1 MRFNHLDL
9 NLLVALDVLLEEQN
23 ITRAAERLY
32 MTQSATSGVL
42 GRLRTYFED
51 ELLVQVGRKM
61 QPTPYALELAK
72 PVREVLLTIQS
83 SITAKPVFDPT
94 TSKRHFR
101 LVTSDYLISVLFAQ
115 VIQKIHQ
122 EAPNITFEML
132 GPSDNSGELLVRG
145 EVDLMIVPERYI
157 IDGHPSKLLFEEEHV
172 CVVWQGNTQVGAT
185 LTLEQYMEMGHVSV
199 GFGRSRHMSIEEWFM
214 NQYGFNRR
222 LEVIT
227 NDFNTLPQLVVGTQR
242 IATMHQRLARLYAD
256 HLPLRILPPPV
267 KIPVMR
273 EVMLWHR
280 SVEGDPMHRWLRE
293 RISEFIQH
301 LDVPV
306 LTPHVAP
313 HAAPHIAAR
322 DTSHPDSR
330 LANRQEAP

>member
-23 ITRAAERLY
+23 ITRAAERLH

-61 QPTPYALELAK
+61 QPTPFALELVH
-72 PVREVLLTIQS
+72 PVREVLLTIKS
-83 SITAKPVFDPT
+83 SITAKPVFAPT

-132 GPSDNSGELLVRG
+132 GPGDNSGELLIRG

-157 IDGHPSKLLFEEEHV
+157 IEGHPSKLLFEEEHV
-172 CVVWQGNTQVGAT
+172 CVVWQGNTLVGDS
-185 LTLEQYMEMGHVSV
+185 LTLEQYMDMGHVSV

-242 IATMHQRLARLYAD
+242 IATMHQRLARLYAEY
-256 HLPLRILPPPV
+256 LPLRILPPPV
-267 KIPVMR
+267 RIPVMR
-273 EVMLWHR
+273 EFMLWHR
-280 SVEGDPMHRWLRE
+280 SVDGDPMHRWLRE

-301 LDVPV
+301 LEQD
-306 LTPHVAP
+306 
-313 HAAPHIAAR
+313 HIGAR
-322 DTSHPDSR
+322 DTSHPESR
-330 LANRQEAP
+330 LAK

>member
-23 ITRAAERLY
+23 ITRAAERLH

-61 QPTPYALELAK
+61 QPTPFALELVH
-72 PVREVLLTIQS
+72 PVREVLLTIKS
-83 SITAKPVFDPT
+83 SITAKPVFAPT

-132 GPSDNSGELLVRG
+132 GPGDNSGELLIRG

-157 IDGHPSKLLFEEEHV
+157 IEGHPSKLLFEEEHV
-172 CVVWQGNTQVGAT
+172 CVVWQGNTLVGDS
-185 LTLEQYMEMGHVSV
+185 LTLEQYMDMGHVSV

-242 IATMHQRLARLYAD
+242 IATMHQRLARLYAEY
-256 HLPLRILPPPV
+256 LPLRILPPPV
-267 KIPVMR
+267 RIPVMR
-273 EVMLWHR
+273 EFMLWHR
-280 SVEGDPMHRWLRE
+280 SVDGDPMHRWLRE

-301 LDVPV
+301 LEQD
-306 LTPHVAP
+306 
-313 HAAPHIAAR
+313 HIAAR
-322 DTSHPDSR
+322 DTSHPESR
-330 LANRQEAP
+330 LAK

>member
-23 ITRAAERLY
+23 ITRAAERLH

-61 QPTPYALELAK
+61 QPTPYALELGK

-83 SITAKPVFDPT
+83 SITAKPVFEPT

-122 EAPNITFEML
+122 EAPSITFEML
-132 GPSDNSGELLVRG
+132 GPGDNSGELLIRG
-145 EVDLMIVPERYI
+145 EVDLMIVPERYK
-157 IDGHPSKLLFEEEHV
+157 IDGHPSKLLFEEDHV
-172 CVVWQGNTQVGAT
+172 CVVWQGNTQVGDS
-185 LTLEQYMEMGHVSV
+185 LTLEQYMDMGHVSV

-222 LEVIT
+222 IEVIT

-242 IATMHQRLARLYAD
+242 IATMHQRLARLYAEY
-256 HLPLRILPPPV
+256 LPLRILPPPV

-273 EVMLWHR
+273 EFMLWHR
-280 SVEGDPMHRWLRE
+280 SVDGDPMHRWLRE

-301 LDVPV
+301 LEQDS
-306 LTPHVAP
+306 
-313 HAAPHIAAR
+313 IAVR
-322 DTSHPDSR
+322 DTSHPASR
-330 LANRQEAP
+330 LAK

>member
-23 ITRAAERLY
+23 ITRTAERLH

-61 QPTPYALELAK
+61 QPTPYALELAG

-83 SITAKPVFDPT
+83 SITAKPVFDPA

-101 LVTSDYLISVLFAQ
+101 VVTSDYLISVLFAR
-115 VIQKIHQ
+115 VIQQIH
-122 EAPNITFEML
+122 EHAPFITFEML
-132 GPSDNSGELLVRG
+132 GPGDNAGELLVRG

-157 IDGHPSKLLFEEEHV
+157 IDGHPAQLLFEEEHV
-172 CVVWQGNTQVGAT
+172 CVVWKDNPLVGNS
-185 LTLEQYMEMGHVSV
+185 LTLEQYMEMGHISV
-199 GFGRSRHMSIEEWFM
+199 GFGRNRHLSIEDWFM

-227 NDFNTLPQLVVGTQR
+227 NDFNTLPQLIVGTR
-242 IATMHQRLARLYAD
+242 RVATMHRRLAELYAE
-256 HLPLRILPPPV
+256 HLPLRLLAPPV
-267 KIPVMR
+267 QIPVMR
-273 EVMLWHR
+273 EHMLWHR
-280 SVEGDPMHRWLRE
+280 SMDGDPMHGWLRE
-293 RISEFIQH
+293 RISEFTRG
-301 LDVPV
+301 LDRQ
-306 LTPHVAP
+306 
-313 HAAPHIAAR
+313 AA
-322 DTSHPDSR
+322 
-330 LANRQEAP
+330 

>member
-23 ITRAAERLY
+23 ITRAAERLH

-61 QPTPYALELAK
+61 QLTPYARELAT
-72 PVREVLLTIQS
+72 PIREVLLTIKS

-132 GPSDNSGELLVRG
+132 GPSDNSGELLIRG

-157 IDGHPSKLLFEEEHV
+157 IEGHPSKLLFEEEHV
-172 CVVWQGNTQVGAT
+172 CVVWQGNTQVGDT
-185 LTLEQYMEMGHVSV
+185 LTLEQYMDMGHVSV
-199 GFGRSRHMSIEEWFM
+199 GFGRTRHMSIEEWFM

-242 IATMHQRLARLYAD
+242 IATMHQRLAYLYAEY
-256 HLPLRILPPPV
+256 LPLRILQPPV

-273 EVMLWHR
+273 EFMLWHR

-293 RISEFIQH
+293 RISAFIQH
-301 LDVPV
+301 LENP
-306 LTPHVAP
+306 P
-313 HAAPHIAAR
+313 IAGR
-322 DTSHPDSR
+322 DTSHPEAR
-330 LANRQEAP
+330 LAK

>member
-1 MRFNHLDL
+1 MYRENKYKKWYGLMRFNHLDL

-23 ITRAAERLY
+23 ITRAAERLH

-83 SITAKPVFDPT
+83 SITAKPVFDPA

-132 GPSDNSGELLVRG
+132 GPGDNSGELLVRG

-157 IDGHPSKLLFEEEHV
+157 IEGHPSKLLFEEEHV
-172 CVVWQGNTQVGAT
+172 CVVWKGNTQVGDN
-185 LTLEQYMEMGHVSV
+185 LTLEQYMDMGHVSV

-227 NDFNTLPQLVVGTQR
+227 NDFNTLPQLIVGTQR
-242 IATMHQRLARLYAD
+242 IATMHQRLAYLYAQY
-256 HLPLRILPPPV
+256 LPLRILQPPV

-273 EVMLWHR
+273 EYLLWHR
-280 SVEGDPMHRWLRE
+280 SVDGDPMHRWLRE

-301 LDVPV
+301 LEQDP
-306 LTPHVAP
+306 
-313 HAAPHIAAR
+313 IARR
-322 DTSHPDSR
+322 DTYHPESR
-330 LANRQEAP
+330 LAK

>member
-23 ITRAAERLY
+23 ITRAAERLH

-42 GRLRTYFED
+42 GRLRSYFED
-51 ELLVQVGRKM
+51 DLLVQVGRKM
-61 QPTPYALELAK
+61 QPTPYALDLIT

-94 TSKRHFR
+94 SSKRHFR
-101 LVTSDYLISVLFAQ
+101 MVTSDYLITVLLAR
-115 VIQKIHQ
+115 VIQRIHQ
-122 EAPNITFEML
+122 EAPHITFEML
-132 GPSDNSGELLVRG
+132 APSDNSGELLIRG

-157 IDGHPSKLLFEEEHV
+157 LEGHPSQLLFEEEHV
-172 CVVWQGNTQVGAT
+172 CVVWNENPLVGDS

-199 GFGRSRHMSIEEWFM
+199 GFGRTRHMSIEDWFM

-227 NDFNTLPQLVVGTQR
+227 NDFNTLPQLIVGTQR
-242 IATMHQRLARLYAD
+242 IATMHQRLARLYAA
-256 HLPLRILPPPV
+256 HLPLRIIPPPV

-273 EVMLWHR
+273 ECMLWHR
-280 SVEGDPMHRWLRE
+280 TMDRDPMHRWLRE
-293 RISEFIQH
+293 RISEFIHDLEHGQ
-301 LDVPV
+301 
-306 LTPHVAP
+306 
-313 HAAPHIAAR
+313 AA
-322 DTSHPDSR
+322 
-330 LANRQEAP
+330 

>member
-23 ITRAAERLY
+23 ITRAAERLH

-61 QPTPYALELAK
+61 QPTPYATELAK

-83 SITAKPVFDPT
+83 SITAKPVFDPA

-122 EAPNITFEML
+122 EAPHITFEML

-157 IDGHPSKLLFEEEHV
+157 IEGHPSRLLFEEEHV
-172 CVVWQGNTQVGAT
+172 CVVWQGNTQVGDS
-185 LTLEQYMEMGHVSV
+185 LSLEQYMEMGHVSV
-199 GFGRSRHMSIEEWFM
+199 GFGRTRHMSIEEWFM

-222 LEVIT
+222 IEVVT

-242 IATMHQRLARLYAD
+242 IATMHQRLANLYAQY
-256 HLPLRILPPPV
+256 LPLRILPPPV
-267 KIPVMR
+267 KIPVMF
-273 EVMLWHR
+273 EYLLWHR
-280 SVEGDPMHRWLRE
+280 SVDGDPMHRWLRE

-301 LDVPV
+301 LEQ
-306 LTPHVAP
+306 AP
-313 HAAPHIAAR
+313 IVSR
-322 DTSHPDSR
+322 DTSYPPSR
-330 LANRQEAP
+330 LANPAVAP

>member
-9 NLLVALDVLLEEQN
+9 NLLVALDILLEEQN
-23 ITRAAERLY
+23 ITRAAERLH

-61 QPTPYALELAK
+61 QPTNYALELAK

-83 SITAKPVFDPT
+83 SITAKPVFDPSS
-94 TSKRHFR
+94 SKRHFR

-115 VIQKIHQ
+115 VIQKIHE
-122 EAPNITFEML
+122 EAPHITFEML

-145 EVDLMIVPERYI
+145 EVDLMIVPERYTI
-157 IDGHPSKLLFEEEHV
+157 EGHPSLLLFEEDHV
-172 CVVWQGNTQVGAT
+172 CVVWQGNTQVGDS

-214 NQYGFNRR
+214 GQYGFNRR

-227 NDFNTLPQLVVGTQR
+227 NDFNTLPQLIVGTQR
-242 IATMHQRLARLYAD
+242 IATMHQRLARLYAR
-256 HLPLRILPPPV
+256 HLPLRILQPPV

-280 SVEGDPMHRWLRE
+280 SVDGDPMHRWLRE
-293 RISEFIQH
+293 RISEFITH
-301 LDVPV
+301 LEPVP
-306 LTPHVAP
+306 
-313 HAAPHIAAR
+313 IAVR
-322 DTSHPDSR
+322 DTSHPESR
-330 LANRQEAP
+330 LAK

>member
-23 ITRAAERLY
+23 ITRAAERLH

-42 GRLRTYFED
+42 ARLRTYFED

-61 QPTPYALELAK
+61 QPTPYATELAK

-83 SITAKPVFDPT
+83 SITAKPVFEPA

-115 VIQKIHQ
+115 VIQNIHQ
-122 EAPNITFEML
+122 QAPNITFEML

-157 IDGHPSKLLFEEEHV
+157 IEGHPSRLLFEEEHV
-172 CVVWQGNTQVGAT
+172 CVVWQGNTQVGDT

-199 GFGRSRHMSIEEWFM
+199 GFGRTRHMSIEEWFM

-222 LEVIT
+222 IEVIT
-227 NDFNTLPQLVVGTQR
+227 SDFNTLPQLIVGTQR
-242 IATMHQRLARLYAD
+242 IATMHQRLANLYA
-256 HLPLRILPPPV
+256 HYLPLRILPPPV

-273 EVMLWHR
+273 EYMLWHR
-280 SVEGDPMHRWLRE
+280 SVDGDPMHRWLRE
-293 RISEFIQH
+293 RISESIQH
-301 LDVPV
+301 LQHVPIV
-306 LTPHVAP
+306 S
-313 HAAPHIAAR
+313 R
-322 DTSHPDSR
+322 DTSYPPSR
-330 LANRQEAP
+330 LAN

>member
-23 ITRAAERLY
+23 ITRAAERLH

-61 QPTPYALELAK
+61 QPTNYALELAK

-83 SITAKPVFDPT
+83 SITAKPVFDPA

-157 IDGHPSKLLFEEEHV
+157 IEGHPSKLLFEEEHV
-172 CVVWQGNTQVGAT
+172 CVVWQGNTQVGDS

-199 GFGRSRHMSIEEWFM
+199 GFGRTRHMSIEEWFM

-242 IATMHQRLARLYAD
+242 IATMHQRLARLYAE
-256 HLPLRILPPPV
+256 HLPLRILQPPV

-293 RISEFIQH
+293 RISEFIQY
-301 LDVPV
+301 LEED
-306 LTPHVAP
+306 A
-313 HAAPHIAAR
+313 IAAR
-322 DTSHPDSR
+322 DTSHPASR
-330 LANRQEAP
+330 LAK

>member
-1 MRFNHLDL
+1 MYLKNNYKNLMTMRFNHLDL

-23 ITRAAERLY
+23 ITRAAERLH

-51 ELLVQVGRKM
+51 DLLVQVGRKM
-61 QPTPYALELAK
+61 QPTPYAQELAD
-72 PVREVLLTIQS
+72 PVRDVLLKIRS
-83 SITAKPVFDPT
+83 SITSKPAFDPA

-101 LVTSDYLISVLFAQ
+101 LVTSDYLISVLFAS

-132 GPSDNSGELLVRG
+132 GPGDNSAELLVRG

-157 IDGHPSKLLFEEEHV
+157 IEDHPSQLLFEEEHV
-172 CVVWQGNTQVGAT
+172 CVVWSGNSLVSQS
-185 LTLEQYMEMGHVSV
+185 LTLEQYMDMGHVSV
-199 GFGRSRHMSIEEWFM
+199 GFGRTRHMSIEDWFI
-214 NQYGFNRR
+214 NQYGFSRR

-227 NDFNTLPQLVVGTQR
+227 NDFNTLPQLLIGTQR
-242 IATMHQRLARLYAD
+242 IATMHGRLARLYAQ

-273 EVMLWHR
+273 EFMLWHR
-280 SVEGDPMHRWLRE
+280 TMDNDPMHRWLRE
-293 RISEFIQH
+293 QIGEIINRLEQP
-301 LDVPV
+301 L
-306 LTPHVAP
+306 
-313 HAAPHIAAR
+313 AA
-322 DTSHPDSR
+322 
-330 LANRQEAP
+330 